1 MNGSEQ
7 LLDIEQA
14 ARFLNVSETS
24 LRRWTNSGR
33 LACLRV
39 GMRRERRFRV
49 ADLLAFLERQPAVGS
64 GTAPASFGGHT
75 EIDGLT
81 VSHGMHFCGLYSTEA
96 GRVKQAAAFL
106 GRGSLQGTVSFLVG
120 GAEDR
125 AAILAA
131 LTRDRP
137 GTEADIEAGR
147 LVSAAYAADAEAQ
160 LRWWEAE
167 LLAATQAGATSLRA
181 IGDARGFPEG
191 ATQEELTEYEA
202 GYDQRVAK
210 RFPVVTLCQ
219 YDVRRFSGLAVLD
232 VLKAHRDSFQYPPER
247 VLA

>member
-1 MNGSEQ
+1 
-7 LLDIEQA
+7 
-14 ARFLNVSETS
+14 
-24 LRRWTNSGR
+24 
-33 LACLRV
+33 V

-49 ADLLAFLERQPAVGS
+49 ADLLAFLERQPAGGS
-64 GTAPASFGGHT
+64 GAAPASLGGHT

-81 VSHGMHFCGLYSTEA
+81 VSHGMHLCGLYSTEA

-106 GRGSLQGTVSFLVG
+106 GQGSPQGTVSFLVG

-131 LTRDRP
+131 LKRDYP
-137 GTEADIEAGR
+137 GTEADLEAGR
-147 LVSAAYAADAEAQ
+147 LISASYAADAEAQ

-167 LLAATQAGATSLRA
+167 LLAATQAGAISLRA
-181 IGDARGFPEG
+181 LGDARGFMER